1 MQTMI
6 RGFLAKRRVTRIRVT
21 YPSVAFVTVVGVNG
35 LVSGQNDPVAY
46 ISGVSLSLPITHP
59 ARINP
64 FSTVTD
70 ELIKSSA
77 KVNSHYKVDNLA
89 AKTKALATSLT
100 NLDYVAITLVDKTVK
115 DDFLGQVSPSSLSL
129 SRSTC

>member
-21 YPSVAFVTVVGVNG
+21 YPSVAYVTVIAVNG
-35 LVSGQNDPVAY
+35 LVGGQNDPVTY
-46 ISGVSLSLPITHP
+46 VSGVSLNLPITHP

-70 ELIKSSA
+70 ELIKSNA
-77 KVNSHYKVDNLA
+77 KVNSHYKVDSIA
-89 AKTKALATSLT
+89 TRTKALATSLT
-100 NLDYVAITLVDKTVK
+100 NLDFIAVTVVDKTVK
-115 DDFLGQVSPSSLSL
+115 DDFLGQVRPLSL
-129 SRSTC
+129 DLFLC